1 MTAAPAPA
9 AVVAAAEPV
18 APAAVT
24 TAPATVTEAAV
35 AEAAVAASEA
45 TMAAM
50 AATEAVATA
59 VTAPLGRGDL
69 QRADSRNGRR
79 RCGVRR
85 WSGTQEH
92 CACHRARADRAG
104 GEAAG

>member
-24 TAPATVTEAAV
+24 TAPATVT
-35 AEAAVAASEA
+35 EAAVAASEA